1 MKKGREAGGL
11 KRSDCHGAGARG
23 EKEGVMKWNEIE
35 DVRER
40 IMRGM
45 SGRI

>member
-1 MKKGREAGGL
+1 MKKGRKSGGL
-11 KRSDCHGAGARG
+11 KRSDCHGAGARCD
-23 EKEGVMKWNEIE
+23 KKGVMQWNEIE
-35 DVRER
+35 DVSER